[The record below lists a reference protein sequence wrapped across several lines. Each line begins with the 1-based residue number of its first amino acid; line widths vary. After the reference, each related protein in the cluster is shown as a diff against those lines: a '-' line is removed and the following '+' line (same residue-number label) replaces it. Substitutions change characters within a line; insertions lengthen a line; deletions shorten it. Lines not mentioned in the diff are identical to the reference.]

1 MMNCWASPMRTGRR
15 RWLAVGLLLVLFTQ
29 LVTSAAVKSP
39 TFDEPFHTAR
49 TYYVMTTGNW
59 DMQAGHLPLLYRLL
73 GPMFWT
79 LPDLPPGSEL
89 PRGRDSVEM
98 AREIIRAL
106 DQPYDIL
113 IFPLRVLVMGLTMV
127 LGASL
132 YRWAAQRHGAR
143 GGLLALFAYVFSPNL
158 LAHGRLV
165 TTDIALTCLFFLA
178 VYAFY
183 RLLERP
189 TIGRCSV
196 AGLALGLAL
205 GSKASALVLV
215 PIFGLLVLARSV
227 LPDDRCPSSPKESPP
242 WHHRCLSHTG
252 WWAGTTGVAVFL
264 LWMLYGF
271 DIGPWIEGWPAL
283 PLGTYLET
291 LFEVGAHVGPQGHPA
306 FFMGQR
312 SGHGWAA
319 YFPIAL
325 AIKTPLPTLIG
336 ALAGGLL
343 LLRRRRWWS
352 WLTVSLPIVLFL
364 AASVF
369 SSLTIGYRHILPI
382 VPFLILS
389 LSALGEVRSRGLVI
403 PVAGGALA
411 LWLAVGT
418 LRIYPDYL
426 THFNELVGGPQ
437 GGHRYLTDSNL
448 DWGQDLIQLRKYI
461 ESRSIDQLY
470 LSYFGNVDPAAYGIR
485 YQPLPS
491 HFSIGEVDRFTPFS
505 PAPGFYAI
513 SATSI
518 SGQYFVENPS
528 ILNWFAHQE
537 PLANIGYSINIYQ
550 VDPDPTAPAWVAMC
564 HAPGAPLT
572 VEQFTEWVG
581 RDDLRFVHL
590 DCRQS
595 WAFLDQGAPG
605 WYVVPTTDETDRIN
619 PPVGSWLTVY
629 AQENY
634 DGKRLFTVYR
644 WEGQV
649 ELKAHL
655 EAMQLMHSS
664 AGRVGDTLEFLGHEM
679 SWVEEDPSGPSLRVL
694 VYWRVLAEPD
704 HSLSLM
710 AHLLDQHG
718 SVSAVG
724 DALGVP
730 IHNWAPGD
738 IIVQQH
744 RLAWAWSG
752 PSDERWIELGAYA
765 LPTLERLPVS
775 DRTGVPLPG
784 DAIRL
789 PAIGMSSAQ

>member
-1 MMNCWASPMRTGRR
+1 MTCWASPMRASRR
-15 RWLAVGLLLVLFTQ
+15 RWLTVGLFLVLFTQ
-29 LVTSAAVKSP
+29 LVTSAAIKSP

-73 GPMFWT
+73 GPMFWA

-98 AREIIRAL
+98 AREIILAL
-106 DQPYDIL
+106 DQPYDTL

-132 YRWAAQRHGAR
+132 YRWAAERHGPR

-165 TTDIALTCLFFLA
+165 TTDIALTSFFFLA
-178 VYAFY
+178 VYACH

-189 TIGRCSV
+189 TLGRCVV

-205 GSKASALVLV
+205 GSKASALALV
-215 PIFGLLVLARSV
+215 PILGLLVLARSA
-227 LPDDRCPSSPKESPP
+227 LPNDQWSSSSNGSGP
-242 WHHRCLSHTG
+242 WHHRCLSHAG
-252 WWAGTTGVAVFL
+252 WFAGMTLVAVFL

-271 DIGPWIEGWPAL
+271 DAGPWIEGWPAL
-283 PLGTYLET
+283 PLATYLET

-306 FFMGQR
+306 FLMGQR
-312 SGHGWAA
+312 SGHGWVA

-325 AIKTPLPTLIG
+325 GIKTPLPTLIG

-343 LLRRRRWWS
+343 LLLRRRWWI
-352 WLTVSLPIVLFL
+352 WLTAFLPIVLFL
-364 AASVF
+364 AASIL
-369 SSLTIGYRHILPI
+369 SSLNIGYRHILPI
-382 VPFLILS
+382 VPFLILA
-389 LSALGEVRSRGLVI
+389 LSALVEVRIRGPFI

-411 LWLAVGT
+411 LWLVVGT
-418 LRIYPDYL
+418 LRVYPDYL
-426 THFNELVGGPQ
+426 AYFNELVEGPR

-448 DWGQDLIQLRKYI
+448 DWGQDLIQLRDYM
-461 ESRSIDQLY
+461 EYRSIDQLS

-485 YQPLPS
+485 YEPLPS

-505 PAPGFYAI
+505 PAPGFYAV
-513 SATSI
+513 SVTSM

-537 PLANIGYSINIYQ
+537 PLAEIGYSINVYR
-550 VDPDPTAPAWVAMC
+550 VAPDPTAPAWVAMC
-564 HAPGAPLT
+564 HAPGAPLKA
-572 VEQFTEWVG
+572 EQFAEKVG

-590 DCRQS
+590 DCRES
-595 WAFLDQGAPG
+595 WAFVDQGAPG
-605 WYVVPTTDETDRIN
+605 WYVVPTTEETDGIN

-629 AQENY
+629 EQENY

-644 WEGQV
+644 WEGQA

-655 EAMQLMHSS
+655 EAMHLMDSL

-679 SWVEEDPSGPSLRVL
+679 RWVEDDPSGPSLRL
-694 VYWRVLAEPD
+694 LAYWRVLAEPD
-704 HSLSLM
+704 RSLSLM
-710 AHLLDQHG
+710 AHVLDQHG
-718 SVSAVG
+718 SVTAVG

-730 IHNWAPGD
+730 VHSWVAGD
-738 IIVQQH
+738 IIVQEH
-744 RLAWAWSG
+744 RLAWARSG
-752 PSDERWIELGAYA
+752 PLEEWWIELGAYA
-765 LPTLERLPVS
+765 LPTVERLPVF
-775 DRTGVPLPG
+775 DRTGVPLIG

-789 PAIGMSSAQ
+789 PAIGMSGAQ